1 MLETVAF
8 YKDYMV
14 NFNQDNQKGKTNEK
28 AKNSKKHGGA
38 LENDPNA
45 GRKKK
50 KVSGKHSRTGKF
62 LYGLRRRKGKP
73 ENVER
78 VSEDTTEEYSSTT
91 RFLESSLGI
100 KSYAE
105 LAPYLA
111 KGVERVMAEIIDCKP
126 TELIITPELICKLH
140 KDAFG
145 GLFPSWA
152 GRYRDRDVVVGKY
165 NPPHYFEVPVL
176 IKQYCEDLEY
186 RLSLVGPKPP
196 LSDILLETLAFA
208 EGRFLNIH
216 PFLDFNGRVAR
227 MLLFTLLY
235 RLNLPPVQLVPDE
248 KDRQGRTEYLAALSS
263 ADNLDLQPL
272 ISVWKRRLDKEIK

>member
-1 MLETVAF
+1 
-8 YKDYMV
+8 MV

-28 AKNSKKHGGA
+28 EKNSKKYGGA

>member
-1 MLETVAF
+1 
-8 YKDYMV
+8 MV
-14 NFNQDNQKGKTNEK
+14 NFSKGNQKGKSDEK
-28 AKNSKKHGGA
+28 TKNSKKHGGT
-38 LENDPNA
+38 LEDDPNA

-50 KVSGKHSRTGKF
+50 KVSGKHSGTGEF

-248 KDRQGRTEYLAALSS
+248 KDRQGRIEYLAALSK
-263 ADNLDLQPL
+263 ADNLEWQPL
-272 ISVWKRRLDKEIK
+272 ISVWKRRIDKG

>member
-1 MLETVAF
+1 
-8 YKDYMV
+8 MV

-28 AKNSKKHGGA
+28 AKNSKKYGGA

-105 LAPYLA
+105 LASYLA
-111 KGVERVMAEIIDCKP
+111 KGVERVMAELIDCKP
-126 TELIITPELICKLH
+126 TVSLS
-140 KDAFG
+140 ANF
-145 GLFPSWA
+145 
-152 GRYRDRDVVVGKY
+152 
-165 NPPHYFEVPVL
+165 
-176 IKQYCEDLEY
+176 IKMPLESFS
-186 RLSLVGPKPP
+186 RHGQTDTGIEMSL
-196 LSDILLETLAFA
+196 LANIILLTIL
-208 EGRFLNIH
+208 RFL
-216 PFLDFNGRVAR
+216 
-227 MLLFTLLY
+227 
-235 RLNLPPVQLVPDE
+235 
-248 KDRQGRTEYLAALSS
+248 SC
-263 ADNLDLQPL
+263 
-272 ISVWKRRLDKEIK
+272 